1 MTAAQ
6 PAARR
11 GRAAESGARVIVGV
25 DGSPASSKVLA
36 VALDEAATHRRPLVV
51 VAVHVSPASAPAWG
65 MPSMR
70 PRREELAET
79 EQAVHTLVD
88 RAVAEQAEYAKVN
101 TTVRVLAGV
110 PTEVLLSEAKRS
122 DHLIIGSRGVGGW
135 RRALLG
141 SVSSDVVHSA
151 TCQTTVVPTRT

>member
-1 MTAAQ
+1 M
-6 PAARR
+6 ARI
-11 GRAAESGARVIVGV
+11 IVGV
-25 DGSPASSKVLA
+25 DGSPASAKVLA
-36 VALDEAATHRRPLVV
+36 VALQEAATHGMPLVV

-70 PRREELAET
+70 PKREDLAET
-79 EQAVHTLVD
+79 EKGVDQLVAQAVAGRADFGQVD
-88 RAVAEQAEYAKVN
+88 L
-101 TTVRVLAGV
+101 TIRVLAGV
-110 PTEVLLSEAKRS
+110 PTEVLLAQAKRN

-151 TCQTTVVPTRT
+151 TCQITVVPTRG

>member
-1 MTAAQ
+1 M
-6 PAARR
+6 ARI
-11 GRAAESGARVIVGV
+11 IVGV
-25 DGSPASSKVLA
+25 DGSPASAKVLA
-36 VALDEAATHRRPLVV
+36 VALEEAATHGMPLVV

-70 PRREELAET
+70 PKREDLAET
-79 EQAVHTLVD
+79 EKGVDQLVAQAVAGRADFGQVD
-88 RAVAEQAEYAKVN
+88 L
-101 TTVRVLAGV
+101 TIRVLAGV
-110 PTEVLLSEAKRS
+110 PTEVLLAQAKRD

-151 TCQTTVVPTRT
+151 TCQVTVVPTRG

>member
-1 MTAAQ
+1 M
-6 PAARR
+6 ARI
-11 GRAAESGARVIVGV
+11 IVGV
-25 DGSPASSKVLA
+25 DGSPASAKVLA
-36 VALDEAATHRRPLVV
+36 VALDEATTHQLPMVV

-79 EQAVHTLVD
+79 EAAVREVVD
-88 RAVAEQAEYAKVN
+88 EAVGERPEFAGVDV
-101 TTVRVLAGV
+101 TVRVLAGV
-110 PTEVLLSEAKRS
+110 PVEVLLTTAKRN

-151 TCQTTVVPTRT
+151 TCRTTVVPTR

>member
-1 MTAAQ
+1 M
-6 PAARR
+6 ARI
-11 GRAAESGARVIVGV
+11 VVGV
-25 DGSPASSKVLA
+25 DGSPASTKVLT
-36 VALDEAATHRRPLVV
+36 VALEEATTHQLPLVV

-70 PRREELAET
+70 PKREDLAET
-79 EQAVHTLVD
+79 QAGVEALVGQAVAQKAGYSKVD
-88 RAVAEQAEYAKVN
+88 VTIN
-101 TTVRVLAGV
+101 VLAGV
-110 PTEVLLSEAKRS
+110 PVEVLLSQAKRN

-151 TCQTTVVPTRT
+151 TCQTTVVPTRA

>member
-1 MTAAQ
+1 M
-6 PAARR
+6 ARI
-11 GRAAESGARVIVGV
+11 IVGV
-25 DGSPASSKVLA
+25 DGSPASAKVLA
-36 VALDEAATHRRPLVV
+36 VALEEAATHGMPLVV

-70 PRREELAET
+70 PKREDLAET
-79 EQAVHTLVD
+79 EKGVDQLVAQAVAGRADFGQVD
-88 RAVAEQAEYAKVN
+88 L
-101 TTVRVLAGV
+101 TIRVLAGV
-110 PTEVLLSEAKRS
+110 PTEVLLAQAKRD

-151 TCQTTVVPTRT
+151 TCQITVVPTRG

>member
-1 MTAAQ
+1 MS
-6 PAARR
+6 RI
-11 GRAAESGARVIVGV
+11 VVGV
-25 DGSPASSKVLA
+25 DGSPASTKVLT
-36 VALDEAATHRRPLVV
+36 VALEEATTHQLPLVV

-70 PRREELAET
+70 PKREDLAET
-79 EQAVHTLVD
+79 HAGVEALVGQAVAQKAGYSKVD
-88 RAVAEQAEYAKVN
+88 VTIN
-101 TTVRVLAGV
+101 VLAGV
-110 PTEVLLSEAKRS
+110 PVEVLLSQAKRN

-151 TCQTTVVPTRT
+151 TCQTTVVPTRA

>member
-1 MTAAQ
+1 M
-6 PAARR
+6 ARI
-11 GRAAESGARVIVGV
+11 IVGV
-25 DGSPASSKVLA
+25 DGSPASAKVLA
-36 VALDEAATHRRPLVV
+36 VALEEAATHGMPLVV

-70 PRREELAET
+70 PKREDLAET
-79 EQAVHTLVD
+79 ENGVDELVAQAVAGRADFGKVD
-88 RAVAEQAEYAKVN
+88 L
-101 TTVRVLAGV
+101 TIRVLAGV
-110 PTEVLLSEAKRS
+110 PTEVLLAQAKRN

-151 TCQTTVVPTRT
+151 TCQITVVPTRG

>member
-1 MTAAQ
+1 M
-6 PAARR
+6 ARI
-11 GRAAESGARVIVGV
+11 IVGV
-25 DGSPASSKVLA
+25 DGSPASAKVLA
-36 VALDEAATHRRPLVV
+36 VALEEAATHGMPLVV

-70 PRREELAET
+70 PKREDLAET
-79 EQAVHTLVD
+79 EKGVDQLVAQAVAGRADFGQVD
-88 RAVAEQAEYAKVN
+88 L
-101 TTVRVLAGV
+101 TIRVLAGV
-110 PTEVLLSEAKRS
+110 PTEVLLAQAKRN

-151 TCQTTVVPTRT
+151 TCQITVVPTRG